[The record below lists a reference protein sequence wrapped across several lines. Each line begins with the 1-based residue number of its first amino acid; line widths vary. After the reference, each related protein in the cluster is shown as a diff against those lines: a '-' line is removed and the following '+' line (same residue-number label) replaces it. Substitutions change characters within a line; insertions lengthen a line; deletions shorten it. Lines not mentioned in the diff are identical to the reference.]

1 MSRKFTAGKLA
12 VSLMII
18 ISSIAGS
25 AAYAD
30 NKNDVFNTNTKPSA
44 MPFISGNAALGNHSP
59 VARWFDAVDI
69 AVYQHQPNQEE
80 KVLLGRAFNKEANRV
95 IAWTNTTANV
105 ARRYRELAR
114 ILKTMPIPAGTSN
127 SDLPAYKT
135 LAADWYNDTAELMED
150 WIRPRVPAGTQEEL
164 KAQLDEMDQ
173 RSEAQ
178 AATRKDLD
186 QMDKKLR
193 EQFDVRPPDDAL
205 MRYVVKKQPQ

>member
-12 VSLMII
+12 VSLMMI

-30 NKNDVFNTNTKPSA
+30 NKSDVFNTNTKPSA

-69 AVYQHQPNQEE
+69 AVYQHQPDQEE
-80 KVLLGRAFNKEANRV
+80 KVLLGRAFNKEASRV

-105 ARRYRELAR
+105 ARKYRSLAR
-114 ILKTMPIPAGTSN
+114 ILRNIPIPAGATD
-127 SDLPAYKT
+127 SDLPAYKRLT
-135 LAADWYNDTAELMED
+135 ADWYSDAAQLMED
-150 WIRPRVPAGTQEEL
+150 WIRPRVPATTQEEL
-164 KAQLDEMDQ
+164 KAQLEEMDQ
-173 RSEAQ
+173 RSQDQ

-186 QMDKKLR
+186 LMDKKLR